1 MTNSNTTN
9 SNEKIM
15 CILAY
20 LIFFLPLIVIPNSED
35 GKFHA
40 NQGLL
45 VLLLSI
51 ALSIVAMI
59 PILGWIIGIFGWIFV
74 VVLIVMGMIN
84 ANNMEMK
91 DLPLIGQIRIIK

>member
-1 MTNSNTTN
+1 MTNNTQ

-20 LIFFLPLIVIPNSED
+20 LIFFLPLVVVPDSEA

-59 PILGWIIGIFGWIFV
+59 PVLGWIVGIFRLGF
-74 VVLIVMGMIN
+74 L
-84 ANNMEMK
+84 
-91 DLPLIGQIRIIK
+91 